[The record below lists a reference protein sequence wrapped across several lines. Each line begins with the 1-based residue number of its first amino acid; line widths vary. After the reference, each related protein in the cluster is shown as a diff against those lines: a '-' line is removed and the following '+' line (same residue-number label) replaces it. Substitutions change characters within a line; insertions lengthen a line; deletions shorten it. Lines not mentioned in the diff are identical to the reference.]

1 MRQAAF
7 VFPGQGAQYPG
18 MGKELYRQFPL
29 VREYFQ
35 RGDDALG
42 CNLSKLCFRGTASE
56 LTLTENAQ
64 PAILI
69 LSCAIAALLE
79 EEFGIVPTAAA
90 GLSLGEYSALV
101 TGGMMQFEDAVRLV
115 SRRGRYMQEAV
126 PAGVGGMAAIFGLE
140 ASQVAAL
147 CQQARGSVEA
157 ANYNCPGQ
165 IVVSGEI
172 QAVRDVVEG
181 AKAVGARRAMPL
193 EVSAPFH
200 CSLLKPAAEKLGK
213 DLAAAEFRPPRIP
226 VLSNVNAAPIT
237 EYNVREL
244 LTAQVVRPVL
254 WQQCVEKLAE
264 MGVSTLV
271 EAGPGKTLSGLARKI
286 NRDLRVLN
294 VEKPE
299 DLLQF
304 KGELAC

>member
-1 MRQAAF
+1 MKVAF

-18 MGKELYRQFPL
+18 MGRELYEQFPL

-42 CNLSKLCFRGTASE
+42 CNLSKLCFRGSASE

-79 EEFGIVPTAAA
+79 AEYGIVPAAAA

-101 TGGMMQFEDAVRLV
+101 TGGMLPFEEAVRLV

-126 PAGVGGMAAIFGLE
+126 PAGVGGMAAIFGLG
-140 ASQVAAL
+140 ATQVVEL
-147 CQQARGSVEA
+147 CRQVDGVVEA
-157 ANYNCPGQ
+157 ANFNCPGQ
-165 IVVSGEI
+165 VVVSGEN
-172 QAVRDVVEG
+172 QAVKRVVEA
-181 AKAVGARRAMPL
+181 AKAAGARRAVPI

-200 CSLLKPAAEKLGK
+200 CSLLKPAAEKLRP
-213 DLAAAEFRPPRIP
+213 DLAMAKFRPPRMA
-226 VLSNVNAAPIT
+226 VLSNVNAAPVT
-237 EYNVREL
+237 EDNVREL
-244 LTAQVVRPVL
+244 LTEQVVRPVL

-299 DLLQF
+299 DLLQLR
-304 KGELAC
+304 GELAC

>member
-1 MRQAAF
+1 MSQVVF

-18 MGKELYRQFPL
+18 MGRELYEQSLL
-29 VREYFQ
+29 VRDYFQ
-35 RGDDALG
+35 RGDKALG
-42 CNLSKLCFRGTASE
+42 FPLSKLCFHGPAPE

-79 EEFGIVPTAAA
+79 EELGIQPAAVA

-101 TGGMMQFEDAVRLV
+101 VGGMLDFEAAVRLV

-126 PAGVGGMAAIFGLE
+126 PAGVGGMAAIFGLDS
-140 ASQVAAL
+140 AQVNEL
-147 CQQARGSVEA
+147 CGQVEGIVEA

-165 IVVSGEI
+165 IVVSGDK
-172 QAVRDVVEG
+172 QGVSNLVAA
-181 AKAVGARRAMPL
+181 AKVAGARRAMTL
-193 EVSAPFH
+193 DVSAPFH
-200 CSLLKPAAEKLGK
+200 CSLLEPAAEKLSQ
-213 DLAAAEFRPPRIP
+213 DLAAVEFRSSRMPI
-226 VLSNVNAAPIT
+226 LSNVDVAPIT
-237 EYNVREL
+237 PHRVREL
-244 LTAQVVRPVL
+244 LAAQVVSPVL
-254 WQQCVEKLAE
+254 WQQCVEKLAA

-271 EAGPGKTLSGLARKI
+271 EAGPGKTLSGLARKTV
-286 NRDLRVLN
+286 RDLPVYN

-304 KGELAC
+304 KGVLAC